1 VAERLD
7 QSEES
12 NKQLEGQVN
21 FLSKTNESLMKEI
34 DDSNERMSAELA
46 SCRQGKEKAETRCT
60 VLPPACHTR
69 DKAEARCTQLETD
82 CQQLSDSVQLMS
94 QRTRGLERSVEEAQR
109 AASECERLRHEHSVQ
124 VTGPDTE
131 WIWTT
136 HGVITHS
143 VLVASEEKLVDKMND
158 KDDLL
163 RRLMGEQQLYQRDA
177 DLTTATHSS
186 LAEWVLRRL
195 MGELAECR
203 TALGEQSHKL
213 ELSNMALD
221 ASRQQAAGGAR
232 QIEETTAHQR
242 QLDDAQRELTARVRE
257 LEKSEAV
264 LATRLAGVE
273 ADKDQLSGTESVPA
287 VTFPAADT
295 HTGGQRSAE

>member
-1 VAERLD
+1 VAERLG

-46 SCRQGKEKAETRCT
+46 SCRQGKEKAET
-60 VLPPACHTR
+60 
-69 DKAEARCTQLETD
+69 RCTQLETD

-131 WIWTT
+131 WIRTT